1 MALLSSKVFPQ
12 TLRLRSHLVAV
23 FLLAMTPLVAFSVYM
38 IYRTAEDER
47 ATFRRGAIERTRAIM
62 TAVDSEL
69 KASITTL
76 KALATSD
83 ELDRD
88 DLRGF
93 YDVAMRV
100 FLSQRDWTTINIG
113 DASAHRLMDLLYPF
127 GSGDLPPIAEEESVR
142 RVFDT
147 QTPAIG
153 NLVLGP
159 TSGNLDFGIRV
170 PVVRNG
176 RSKYVLSAVVKP
188 AVIGA
193 LLAKQ
198 EIPSGWV
205 LAVIDAR
212 GGIVARTLEHE
223 HTVGQPAVADLRAA
237 LGESPE
243 GWRRG
248 RSREGEDVYRAY
260 TRSPFSGWSV
270 SLNVPAAVVDAR
282 LHGTPSLVALFGVG
296 LTLLGVALALVFSRR
311 TAEAIESL
319 TGMAENLPA
328 GTPEQTKASASR
340 IAEVDRLRQAIG
352 AAGRLIEARARER
365 DVFERELWQQAS
377 LLELSHDAIFVFEFP
392 PGPIVYW
399 NRGAETLYG
408 YTKAEAIGRSP
419 RDLLKTVHPRGRD
432 ALIGALEASGECITE
447 MIHTARD
454 GRKVYVESRH
464 VLTAQNGRRLVLET
478 CRDMSERQREERRAQ
493 VQSGVN
499 GILAQARSLADAA
512 TKLVDL
518 LGRLG
523 EWDMCS
529 IWDWDAAS
537 EEFVCIESWVA
548 PSVDL
553 AAFKAATLG
562 HRTKLRARKGL
573 LGRVMESGKPSW
585 IADAASDPYYARR
598 AVAATHDI
606 HAAFCFPIKLTER
619 VLGFV
624 ECYGRE
630 SRAPDPDFV
639 DMLASIGAELG
650 QFIERTRAEAEIRLL
665 SRLPAENPA
674 PVIRLTAAGVISFG
688 NPAAAAVLDEW
699 NTALGSEAPPSIVDI
714 ERAALADKKK
724 RVVDLVLRECVYS
737 VTFAPIP
744 DADYVN
750 LYFTDITDRRRA
762 EEELKRLN
770 EQLESRVQ
778 IRTAELQRSL
788 AERASL
794 EEQLRQAQKMEA
806 LGTLAGGIAH
816 DFNNI
821 LGIVLGWARELAEEQ
836 GSSEALDAIISSGE
850 RGAAIVK
857 QMLAFSRR
865 QAITEKPIA
874 MNRLVSDTS
883 PMLKAIF
890 PKTIEFEIALD
901 ESLPDILGDAHQL
914 QQALINICINAR
926 DAMPEGGMLTIRTA
940 RAGSDAPAT
949 GPAGDYIR
957 VEISDTGIGMDA
969 AKRSRIFEPFFTTK
983 QAGGGTGLGLAV
995 VYGIVQAHGGVIDVV
1010 SAPGGGTTF
1019 KLYLPIPARPPEEAS
1034 RPEAQEPMAGSGT
1047 LLVIDD
1053 EPLLARLVKEAAE
1066 KRGFRVLT
1074 AGDGLE
1080 AVAMFEK
1087 HAAEIEGVVLDCGLP
1102 KMSGPEVF
1110 RRIKELK
1117 SDIVVIGVTGYLD
1130 PEVKSRL
1137 LQEGVR
1143 EFLHKPCSPDEILA
1157 KLQSC
1162 LART

>member
-1 MALLSSKVFPQ
+1 
-12 TLRLRSHLVAV
+12 VAF
-23 FLLAMTPLVAFSVYM
+23 FLLAMTPLVAFSVFM
-38 IYRTAEDER
+38 IYRSAQEER
-47 ATFRRGAIERTRAIM
+47 ATFRRGAVERTRAMM
-62 TAVDSEL
+62 TAVDAQLQS
-69 KASITTL
+69 SITKL
-76 KALATSD
+76 EALATS
-83 ELDRD
+83 EALDRG
-88 DLRGF
+88 DLQGF

-100 FLSQRDWTTINIG
+100 FISQPDWRTINLS

-127 GSGDLPPIAEEESVR
+127 GSSNLPPVAEAEAVKRAFE
-142 RVFDT
+142 T
-147 QTPAIG
+147 QTIAIG

-159 TSGNLDFGIRV
+159 TTRQLDFGIRV
-170 PVVRNG
+170 PVVRDG
-176 RSKYVLSAVVKP
+176 RTKYVLSAVVKP
-188 AVIGA
+188 DSIAA
-193 LLAKQ
+193 PLLKQ
-198 EIPSGWV
+198 KLPAGWLVGV
-205 LAVIDAR
+205 LDGNR
-212 GGIVARTLEHE
+212 RIVARTFQPESA
-223 HTVGQPAVADLRAA
+223 VGQFAAESLRAELA
-237 LGESPE
+237 RSAE
-243 GWRRG
+243 GWARG
-248 RSREGEDVYRAY
+248 RTIEGSDIYRAY
-260 TRSPFSGWSV
+260 SRSQFSGWSV
-270 SLNVPAAVVDAR
+270 SMAIPAAVVDAP
-282 LHGTPSLVALFGVG
+282 LQGTPLIVALFGSG
-296 LTLLGVALALVFSRR
+296 LMLLGVALALVFSRR
-311 TAEAIESL
+311 TAESIESL
-319 TGMAENLPA
+319 TGMAEALPLTEHA
-328 GTPEQTKASASR
+328 KAETAASG
-340 IAEVDRLRQAIG
+340 IAEVDRLRDALGTTQ
-352 AAGRLIEARARER
+352 RLIEERVKER
-365 DVFERELWQQAS
+365 DAFERELWQQAS
-377 LLELSHDAIFVFEFP
+377 LLELSHDAIFVFEYP
-392 PGPIVYW
+392 VGPIVYW

-419 RDLLKTVHPRGRD
+419 RELLKTVFPRGRE
-432 ALIGALEASGECITE
+432 AVIAALEKNGEYIGE

-454 GRKVYVESRH
+454 GRKVHVESRH
-464 VLTAQNGRRLVLET
+464 VLAPEADGRRLVLET
-478 CRDMSERQREERRAQ
+478 CRDMSERLTEERRAQ
-493 VQSGVN
+493 VQAGVD
-499 GILAQARSLADAA
+499 GILALARNLADAA
-512 TKLVDL
+512 PKLVEL
-518 LGRLG
+518 LGTAG
-523 EWDMCS
+523 DWDMCS
-529 IWDWDAAS
+529 IWDWDAAA
-537 EEFVCIESWVA
+537 EEFVCIESWIS

-573 LGRVMESGKPSW
+573 LGRVMESGEPTW
-585 IADAASDPYYARR
+585 IADAAADLYYARR

-606 HAAFCFPIKLTER
+606 HAAFCFPVKLADR

-630 SRAPDPDFV
+630 TRAPNPDFV
-639 DMLASIGAELG
+639 DTLASIGAELG
-650 QFIERTRAEAEIRLL
+650 QFIERTRAEAENRLL

-688 NPAAAAVLDEW
+688 NPAAAAVLGEW
-699 NTALGSEAPPSIVDI
+699 NTALGSDAPPAIVDI
-714 ERAALADKKK
+714 ARVALAEKKK
-724 RVVDLVLRECVYS
+724 RTVDLVLRECAYT
-737 VTFAPIP
+737 VTFAPIS

-770 EQLESRVQ
+770 EELESRVQ
-778 IRTAELQRSL
+778 TRTAELERSL

-794 EEQLRQAQKMEA
+794 EAQLRQAQKMEA

-865 QAITEKPIA
+865 QAIAEKPVA

-890 PKTIEFEIALD
+890 PKTIEFEIALE

-926 DAMPEGGMLTIRTA
+926 DAMPEGGRLIIRTA

-949 GPAGDYIR
+949 AAAGDYIR
-957 VEISDTGIGMDA
+957 VEISDTGFGMDEA
-969 AKRSRIFEPFFTTK
+969 TRSRIFEPFFTTK

-995 VYGIVQAHGGVIDVV
+995 VYGIVQAHGGAIDLV

-1019 KLYLPIPARPPEEAS
+1019 KLYLPIPARPPEETA
-1034 RPEAQEPMAGSGT
+1034 RPKATEPIAGSGT

-1066 KRGFRVLT
+1066 RRGFRVLT

-1080 AVAMFEK
+1080 AVATFEK
-1087 HAAEIEGVVLDCGLP
+1087 HAAEIDGVVLDCGLP

-1110 RRIKELK
+1110 RRLKELK
-1117 SDIVVIGVTGYLD
+1117 PDIVVIGVTGYLD

-1162 LART
+1162 LTPA